1 MSSFAALNGAFTSL
15 TAQRIAL
22 EVTGQNISN
31 VNTPGY
37 TRQRVNLEA
46 IASGV
51 KPTLHSSQGVRASGV
66 QVVSVDRLG
75 DVFLETKARTQA
87 STAARLT
94 ATAESWQLLETT
106 VQEPGDH
113 GLASSLDTFF
123 AAWQDVANRP
133 DDGAAGSVLLG
144 NAAALVND
152 ITEGS
157 RNVEDQWAA
166 SRSQASALAR
176 EVNTTAAAV
185 ADLNGRIRDALV
197 SGADANVLIDQR
209 GVLLQDLAANIGG
222 EVRQRADGTVD
233 VMVGGN
239 ALVRG
244 DNINEIAVHGSA
256 TLAGMTSADAN
267 PGPRDG
273 VARMVW
279 ADSGHPAGATGGR
292 VTGLIEALAP
302 TGPLATMA
310 GTYED
315 LARELVDEVNE
326 VYGSLH
332 DDGTGD
338 APQFFT
344 LASDNRVSSLAVAV
358 TTPGD
363 LITGAVGEI
372 DGSLA
377 AQISEL
383 SGARDLW
390 SAAVVDLGVE
400 TRTAVRRAEA
410 ATVTQ
415 ANAEA
420 QLLSQTAVDLDEE
433 GMNLVMYQRAYEAA
447 ARVLTTVD
455 EMLDTLI
462 NRTGRVGR

>member
-176 EVNTTAAAV
+176 EINTTAAAV

-256 TLAGMTSADAN
+256 TLAGMTSADAD
-267 PGPRDG
+267 PGPGDG

-279 ADSGHPAGATGGR
+279 ADSGHPTGATGGR
-292 VTGLIEALAP
+292 LTGLIEALAP
-302 TGPLATMA
+302 TGPMATMA
-310 GTYED
+310 ETYQN
-315 LARELVDEVNE
+315 LATRLATEVNGLYNPSGDG
-326 VYGSLH
+326 VDFFSIDT
-332 DDGTGD
+332 DDPSN
-338 APQFFT
+338 AV
-344 LASDNRVSSLAVAV
+344 RSLAVSV
-358 TTPGD
+358 TDADD
-363 LITGAVGEI
+363 LITGRPDEI
-372 DGSLA
+372 DGSIA
-377 AQISEL
+377 AQIAEL

-390 SAAVVDLGVE
+390 AAAVVDLGVE

-462 NRTGRVGR
+462 NRTGRVGRR

>member
-51 KPTLHSSQGVRASGV
+51 RPTLHSSQGVRAPGV

-75 DVFLETKARTQA
+75 DVFLETKARAQA

-94 ATAESWQLLETT
+94 AAAESLQLLETT

-133 DDGAAGSVLLG
+133 DDGAAASVLLG
-144 NAAALVND
+144 NAAALVSD
-152 ITEGS
+152 IAEGF

-256 TLAGMTSADAN
+256 TLAGMTSADAD
-267 PGPRDG
+267 PGPGDG
-273 VARMVW
+273 VARVVW
-279 ADSGHPAGATGGR
+279 ADSGHPTGVTGGR
-292 VTGLIEALAP
+292 LTGLVEAMSP

-310 GTYED
+310 ETYED
-315 LARELVDEVNE
+315 LARELAGEVNALYASE
-326 VYGSLH
+326 PDVDVNTH
-332 DDGTGD
+332 
-338 APQFFT
+338 QFFT
-344 LASDNRVSSLAVAV
+344 IDDDDPVRSLAVAV
-358 TTPGD
+358 TSPDD
-363 LITGAVGEI
+363 LITGAAGEI

-383 SGARDLW
+383 AGARDLW